1 MSRAMI
7 KRSMVRRRHVQ
18 MELSQVVLFGLV
30 LPEPERLMEPWLREV
45 DRTLGDEEIV
55 EAVMT
60 VMRRRWQQ
68 SARRGRAGTP
78 AEVVLRMLAL
88 KHLRDW
94 SYDELEREVM
104 GSLVYRRFC
113 RIDAGKVPDAK
124 TMVRLGQVVDG
135 PTLRQL
141 LHRLVTVAAAG
152 GVTRGRRMRV
162 DTTVVEAPI
171 HHPTDSGL
179 CEDVTRVLSRAMRR
193 LSQAGV
199 ELGFKVRNVRRSV
212 SPRMREIAQGLRR
225 RGERAKRAIRKPYRR
240 LLRITGRLVRQA
252 ERAAK
257 QAQRQLRAMRGRR
270 RRCVEK
276 LVATIAAATKH
287 GRQVTRQTRARV
299 LGAETRTPG
308 KIVSIFEAWAQIIRK
323 GKLDRPTEFGVV
335 VKVQEAE
342 GGIVTDIA
350 VDDARADALLLVP
363 AVEHHQRLFGRV
375 PRTVATDRGF
385 YSGRGEH
392 RLSDMGVKHPVLPR
406 PGHRTQER
414 VAYERQRWFKR
425 ARAWRAGGEARISRL
440 KNTFGMRRSRYR
452 GRSGVDRCVGWA
464 AIANNPGASGKYRA
478 SDPSP

>member
-1 MSRAMI
+1 
-7 KRSMVRRRHVQ
+7 

-45 DRTLGDEEIV
+45 DRALGDEEIID
-55 EAVMT
+55 AVMT
-60 VMRRRWQQ
+60 VMRRRWRQ

-78 AEVVLRMLAL
+78 AEVVLRMLTL

-94 SYDELEREVM
+94 SYDELEREVT

-113 RIDAGKVPDAK
+113 RIDGGKVPDAK

-141 LHRLVTVAAAG
+141 LHRLVTVAAAA

-179 CEDVTRVLSRAMRR
+179 CEDVIRVLSRAMRR
-193 LSQAGV
+193 LAQAGV
-199 ELGFKVRNVRRSV
+199 ELGFKMRNVRRSV
-212 SPRMREIAQGLRR
+212 SHRMREIAQGLRR

-252 ERAAK
+252 ERAAE
-257 QAQRQLRAMRGRR
+257 QAQRQLRGTRGRR
-270 RRCVEK
+270 RRRVQK
-276 LVATIAAATKH
+276 LVTTIAAATKC
-287 GRQVTRQTRARV
+287 GRQVMRQTRARV
-299 LGAETRTPG
+299 LGAQTRTPG
-308 KIVSIFEAWAQIIRK
+308 KIVSIFEPWAQIVRK

-342 GGIVTDIA
+342 GGIVTDVA
-350 VDDARADALLLVP
+350 VDEARADASLLVP
-363 AVEHHQRLFGRV
+363 AVEHHQSLLGRV

-385 YSGRGEH
+385 YSGGAER
-392 RLSDMGVKHPVLPR
+392 RLLDMGVKHPVLPR
-406 PGHRTQER
+406 PGHRTRER
-414 VAYERQRWFKR
+414 VRYERQRWFKR
-425 ARAWRAGGEARISRL
+425 WRAWRAGGEARISRL
-440 KNTFGMRRSRYR
+440 KNTFGMLRSRYR
-452 GRSGVDRCVGWA
+452 GRSGVDRCIGWA
-464 AIANNPGASGKYRA
+464 AIANNLVAIGRYRA
-478 SDPSP
+478 EHPSP